1 MTTRPYSLSRVL
13 TRRLAVIAL
22 AAAAINLVAVAVR
35 YVGMPAELARSA
47 LQREARA
54 LHAALDPDH
63 PELQVPATWRADFRA
78 HPQDY
83 AYAIVDAQG
92 TIIDSENR
100 HWLPDLPSFATTLR
114 TLDLEQAQ
122 DRRTLRLSVLAATH
136 RGAQVHVVVAM
147 AGDPAHWKL
156 RALIDELVSHVALPM
171 IPVVLLL
178 LGSNAALLRRA
189 LQPVAAAAAWAR
201 ALQPGAS
208 NPPAPPRDSIPEELQ
223 QLVDALERAL
233 DRLQSA
239 LAAERRR
246 SAEAAHALRT
256 PLAVLLARLDGL
268 PAGAPTQTLR
278 RDLLSLTRTVQQL
291 LSAASA
297 DMALPGRGTVDL
309 ADVARS
315 AITQLAPFAHAH
327 GAELELVADPDGATA
342 RADAAAV
349 ELALS
354 NLIENAVLH
363 GGGDVRVQAGP
374 GPTLAVRDR
383 GPGLPS
389 GAESSLFEPFQR
401 GPDAAPGG
409 TGLGLAIVER
419 VMRSQEGRVE
429 AATHPQGGAIFI
441 LHFRTPER

>member
-1 MTTRPYSLSRVL
+1 MTSRTYSLSRVL
-13 TRRLAVIAL
+13 TRRLAAIAL
-22 AAAAINLVAVAVR
+22 AAAAINLIAVAVR
-35 YVGMPAELARSA
+35 YIGMPAELARSA
-47 LQREARA
+47 LQREANA
-54 LHAALDPDH
+54 LHTAFDPDQ
-63 PELQVPATWRADFRA
+63 PVPRVSAARRTDYVA
-78 HPQDY
+78 HPQNY
-83 AYAIVDAQG
+83 AYAIVGAQG
-92 TIIDSENR
+92 TIIDGENR
-100 HWLPDLPSFATTLR
+100 HWLPELPSFATTLR
-114 TLDLEQAQ
+114 ALDLEHAL
-122 DRRTLRLSVLAATH
+122 DRRTVQLSVLAASH

-147 AGDPAHWKL
+147 AGDPANWKL
-156 RALIDELVSHVALPM
+156 RALIDELISHVALPM

-189 LQPVAAAAAWAR
+189 LQPVTAAAAWAR
-201 ALQPGAS
+201 TLRPGVS
-208 NPPAPPRDSIPEELQ
+208 NPPPPPRESIPEELL

-233 DRLQSA
+233 ERLQSA
-239 LAAERRR
+239 LSAERRR

-268 PAGAPTQTLR
+268 PTGAPTQALR

-309 ADVARS
+309 AEVAAS
-315 AITQLAPFAHAH
+315 AITQLAPFAHAQ
-327 GAELELVADPDGATA
+327 GAELELVADPEGA
-342 RADAAAV
+342 RARTDAAAV

-363 GGGDVRVQAGP
+363 GGGCVRVQAGP
-374 GPTLAVRDR
+374 GPTLTVRDQ
-383 GPGLPS
+383 GPGLPL

-429 AATHPQGGAIFI
+429 AATHPEGGAVFT
-441 LHFRTPER
+441 LHFRASDR